1 MKKMLLLLLVLM
13 LALPAA
19 MHAEEEKVLNILTWA
34 EYIDYDDIIAP
45 FEQETGI
52 RIDYSFFDSNEEM
65 LIKLDAV
72 DAGTYDIILASDYA
86 IDIARK
92 QGMLRELDK
101 GKIPNY
107 QNINPIYLSQYYDLD
122 NQYTV
127 PYVAG
132 HPLILYDPALVDIEI
147 DGYESLWD
155 ESLRDDVVLIDDAR
169 VIIGIVLKTLGES
182 FNVTDPELLQ
192 RAEEKLMALKPN
204 VRVLSYDAQHLAMI
218 SGEAAIGFMFTPA
231 VVWVQEER
239 DGLEVVYP
247 KEGMGF
253 GIDNL
258 FIPKNAPHPDNAH
271 LFLDFILRPEI
282 GKAIAENQAYMCVN
296 RASYPLLSDE
306 FKSNPALYI
315 PSEVLGDTEYIEDIG
330 TEPTAWMSTAW
341 DKFKAAL
348 N

>member
-1 MKKMLLLLLVLM
+1 MKKMLLLLLILL
-13 LALPAA
+13 LASPVAL
-19 MHAEEEKVLNILTWA
+19 HAEEEKVLNILTWA
-34 EYIDYDDIIAP
+34 EYIDYEDIIAP
-45 FEQETGI
+45 FEQETGVK
-52 RIDYSFFDSNEEM
+52 IDYSFFDSNEEM

-72 DAGTYDIILASDYA
+72 DAGTYDIVLASDYA

-92 QGMLRELDK
+92 QGMLKELDK

-107 QNINPIYLSQYYDLD
+107 ANINPVYLSQFYDPD
-122 NQYTV
+122 NQFTV

-132 HPLILYDPALVDIEI
+132 TPLILYDPAMIDVEI

-155 ESLRDDVVLIDDAR
+155 ESLRDSIVIIDDAR
-169 VIIGIVLKTLGES
+169 NIIGIVLKTLGES
-182 FNVTDPELLQ
+182 FNVTDPALLE

-218 SGEAAIGFMFTPA
+218 SGEAAVGYMFTPA

-239 DGLEVVYP
+239 SGLEVVYP

-258 FIPKNAPHPDNAH
+258 FIPANAPHPDNAH
-271 LFLDFILRPEI
+271 QFLDFILRPEI
-282 GKAIAENQAYMCVN
+282 GKSIAENQAYICVN
-296 RASYPLLSDE
+296 QASDPLLSDE

-315 PSEVLGDTEYIEDIG
+315 PDEILGTPEFIQDVGEAQSLYIDIW
-330 TEPTAWMSTAW
+330 TR
-341 DKFKAAL
+341 FKQH
-348 N
+348 